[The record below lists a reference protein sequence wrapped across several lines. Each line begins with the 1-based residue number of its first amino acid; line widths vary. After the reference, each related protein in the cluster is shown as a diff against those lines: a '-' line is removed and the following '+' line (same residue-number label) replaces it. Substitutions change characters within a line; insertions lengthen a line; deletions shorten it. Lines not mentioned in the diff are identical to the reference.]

1 MNTNSC
7 STFQRHLISL
17 PSQLVKMD
25 KVQKKIQELSDKI
38 NHYNTKYYQE
48 SISEITD
55 FEFDTLLKELQEHEE
70 KHPEYKLPDSP
81 TQRVGGTITK
91 DFETVT
97 HKFRMLSL
105 DNSYNEEELRD
116 FDKRVIKSIG
126 EDYEYICELKFDGVA
141 ISLTYENGVLIQG
154 ATRGDGKQ
162 GDNITNN
169 ARTIRT
175 IPLRVK
181 TDGLPDTFEVRGEVF
196 MPNDAFEKL
205 NKEKEEN
212 GEPTLANPRN
222 TASGT
227 LKMQDSAIVAS
238 RNLDCYIYSL
248 QSGDDIFE
256 SQEENFKMLKNLGF
270 KVSEGWEKCNS
281 IDEVL
286 KFIKKWE
293 KKRFDLPLATDG
305 IVIKINSI
313 NQQNDLGNTTKSPR
327 WAIAYKYKAE
337 SSSTK
342 LESIEYQVGRT
353 GSITPVANLAAVQLS
368 GTTVKRAS
376 LHNADIIE
384 KLDLHLDDTVFVE
397 KGGEIIPKITGVDVN
412 KRDIFAQKVNF
423 ISECP
428 ACKTELIRTE
438 GEANHFCPNTK
449 GCKPQII
456 GRVEHFIQRKALNID
471 SLGSETIEQ
480 LYDNE
485 LIVTPADLYELHYE
499 DLIKLERF
507 AEKSVQNLL
516 KGVELSKKTPFESV
530 LYGLGIRFVGNTV
543 AEKLAMQFKNMNGL
557 KNATFEQLI
566 ETPEIGERIAIS
578 VQDWFKEEDN
588 LAIIEKLLWNGLN
601 FEISEDKLPVSEK
614 LKGLSI
620 VVSGVFQ
627 NYGRDELKE
636 IIKKNGGK
644 VSSSISS
651 KTDYLVAGDKMGP
664 AKRTKAEGLEVKII
678 SEEEFGTLI

>member
-1 MNTNSC
+1 MEK
-7 STFQRHLISL
+7 IK
-17 PSQLVKMD
+17 VKI
-25 KVQKKIQELSDKI
+25 KELSDKLNYY
-38 NHYNTKYYQE
+38 NHKYYQE
-48 SISEITD
+48 NTSEISD
-55 FEFDTLLKELQEHEE
+55 FEFDTLLKELQALEE
-70 KHPEYKLPDSP
+70 KHPDLKLPDSP

-105 DNSYNEEELRD
+105 DNTYNEEELRD

-126 EDYEYICELKFDGVA
+126 ENYEYICELKFDGVA
-141 ISLTYENGVLIQG
+141 ISLTYENGLLIQA

-181 TDGLPDTFEVRGEVF
+181 TNGLPETFEVRGEVF
-196 MPNDAFEKL
+196 MPNEAFEQL

-212 GEPTLANPRN
+212 GEPPLANPRN

-227 LKMQDSAIVAS
+227 LKMQDSAVVAS
-238 RNLDCYIYSL
+238 RKLDCYIYSL
-248 QSGDDIFE
+248 QSDDDIFE
-256 SQEENFKMLKNLGF
+256 SQEENFELLNSLGF
-270 KVSEGWEKCNS
+270 KVSEGYEKCNS
-281 IDEVL
+281 IDEVI
-286 KFIKKWE
+286 KFINKWE
-293 KKRFDLPLATDG
+293 KKRFDLHLATDG
-305 IVIKINSI
+305 IVIKVKSI
-313 NQQNDLGNTTKSPR
+313 NQTNDLGNTTQSPR

-353 GSITPVANLAAVQLS
+353 GSITPVANLTPVQLS

-384 KLDLHLDDTVFVE
+384 KLDLHFNDVVFVE

-412 KRDIFAQKVNF
+412 KRDIFAQKVEF

-428 ACKTELIRTE
+428 SCETKLVREE

-456 GRVEHFIQRKALNID
+456 GRIEHFIQRKAMNID

-485 LIVTPADLYELHYE
+485 LVITPADLYELHYE
-499 DLIKLERF
+499 DLITLDRF
-507 AEKSVQNLL
+507 ADKSVKNLL
-516 KGVELSKKTPFESV
+516 KGIELSKKQPFEHV

-543 AEKLAMQFKNMNGL
+543 AEKLAMQFKTMNGL
-557 KNATFEQLI
+557 QNVTYDQLI
-566 ETPEIGERIAIS
+566 ETPEIGERIALS
-578 VQDWFKEEDN
+578 VQNYFKDENN
-588 LAIIEKLLWNGLN
+588 LAIIEKLQWNGLN

-627 NYGRDELKE
+627 NYARDELKE

-651 KTDYLVAGDKMGP
+651 KTDYLVAGDKIGP
-664 AKRTKAEGLEVKII
+664 AKRTKAESLEVKII
-678 SEEEFGTLI
+678 SEEEFSGLIN

>member
-1 MNTNSC
+1 MEDAKH
-7 STFQRHLISL
+7 R
-17 PSQLVKMD
+17 
-25 KVQKKIQELSDKI
+25 IQELTEKLNYY
-38 NHYNTKYYQE
+38 NHKYYQE
-48 SISEITD
+48 NTSEISD
-55 FEFDTLLKELQEHEE
+55 FEFDTLLKELQNLEE
-70 KHPEYKLPDSP
+70 NHPQFKLPDSP

-97 HKFRMLSL
+97 HKFQMLSL
-105 DNSYNEEELRD
+105 DNTYNEEELRD
-116 FDKRVIKSIG
+116 FDKRVIKAIG
-126 EDYEYICELKFDGVA
+126 DNYEYICELKFDGVA
-141 ISLTYENGVLIQG
+141 ISLTYENGILIQA

-169 ARTIRT
+169 AKTIRT
-175 IPLRVK
+175 IPLRINNE
-181 TDGLPDTFEVRGEVF
+181 DLPTIFEVRGEVF
-196 MPNDAFEKL
+196 MPNDVFEQL

-212 GEPTLANPRN
+212 GEATLANPRN

-238 RNLDCYIYSL
+238 RKLDCYIYSL
-248 QSGDDIFE
+248 QSEDDIFE
-256 SQEENFKMLKNLGF
+256 SQEENFKLLHQLGF
-270 KVSEGWEKCNS
+270 KVSEGYEKCKN

-286 KFIKKWE
+286 QFIKKWE

-313 NQQNDLGNTTKSPR
+313 NQQIDLGNTSKAPR
-327 WAIAYKYKAE
+327 WAIAYKYQAE
-337 SSSTK
+337 NASTI

-353 GSITPVANLAAVQLS
+353 GSVTPVANLAPVQLS

-384 KLDLHLDDTVFVE
+384 KLDLHMGDTVFVE

-412 KRDIFAQKVNF
+412 KRNIFAQKIDF
-423 ISECP
+423 IHSCP
-428 ACKTELIRTE
+428 ACGTTLVRTE
-438 GEANHFCPNTK
+438 GEANHFCPNSK

-456 GRVEHFIQRKALNID
+456 GKIEHFIQRKALNID

-480 LYDNE
+480 LYEQD
-485 LIVTPADLYELHYE
+485 LIKSPADLYELHYE
-499 DLIKLERF
+499 DLIELERF
-507 AEKSVQNLL
+507 ADKSVKNLL
-516 KGVELSKKTPFESV
+516 KGIELSKKTPFEQV
-530 LYGLGIRFVGNTV
+530 LYGLGIRYVGNTV
-543 AEKLAMQFKNMNGL
+543 AEKLAMQFKSLNNL
-557 KNATFEQLI
+557 QHASFDELI
-566 ETPEIGERIAIS
+566 ETPEIGERIAHS
-578 VQDWFKEEDN
+578 VQEYFKDEDN
-588 LAIIEKLLWNGLN
+588 LQMIEKLQWNGLI

-636 IIKKNGGK
+636 LIKKNGGK

-651 KTDYLVAGDKMGP
+651 KTDYLIAGDKMGP
-664 AKRTKAEGLEVKII
+664 AKKTKAEGLGVKII
-678 SEEEFGTLI
+678 NEEEFEKMI